1 MSSLASRRSFFDA
14 VEQRVQNAEA
24 NLHAVDGHAGGNQ
37 TPARE
42 GIH

>member
-1 MSSLASRRSFFDA
+1 VTSSLASRRSFFDA
-14 VEQRVQNAEA
+14 VEQRVQNRKPTFMRSM
-24 NLHAVDGHAGGNQ
+24 HAGGNQ